1 MERMVGW
8 ARVWFAAKREE
19 EDEAHLRTGAWYP
32 VLSAADHRIV
42 LDVSGERV
50 AVPQELLEVRDKR
63 PDRFTVVYRSY
74 DDPNPARG
82 TRSDLGRRYAVCPRC
97 ASRVLLRGAVIPAV
111 TSCPKCRHQ
120 GIVAWWETG

>member
-19 EDEAHLRTGAWYP
+19 DEAQLRNGAWYP
-32 VLSAADHRIV
+32 VVSSGEHRVV

-50 AVPQELLEVRDKR
+50 AVPAEVVELRDKR
-63 PDRFTVVYRSY
+63 PDRFTVVYRAY

-82 TRSDLGRRYAVCPRC
+82 TRGERSRRGRRMGFFVIEVCT
-97 ASRVLLRGAVIPAV
+97 RGVGMARLFF
-111 TSCPKCRHQ
+111 SGK
-120 GIVAWWETG
+120 